1 MATYHCTVRAGGKG
15 KAAAHAAYISR
26 TGKYAEL
33 RAGEKLEHVEHG
45 NMPNWAAHDASHFW
59 ASADRHERA
68 GKATAYRE
76 IEIALP
82 RELTPDQRRELVRDF
97 VTQEIGDRHAYTL
110 AIHTPKAALDKG
122 DQPHAHV
129 QFSQRR
135 NDGIERDPEQY
146 FKRYNAKTPER
157 GGAQKLSGGKS
168 RAERRAELIALR
180 QRWAEMTN
188 ARLKQHGHQASV
200 DHRSL
205 KDRGLER
212 APEPHFGPKR
222 IRHMTAE
229 DVGALLKRRT
239 AEGELERAQHATQSS
254 IDLSSNLSDARRERN
269 RRQAA
274 QDATAGVKDARTRFD
289 AFKAAQGQEPTPI
302 ANQVQQSKKKFQQW
316 NVRKQSGQ
324 SPKQDLILTPPN
336 EPEH

>member
-1 MATYHCTVRAGGKG
+1 MASYHCTVRAGGKG

-45 NMPNWAAHDASHFW
+45 NMPKWAAHDAAQFW
-59 ASADRHERA
+59 HCVDRNERA

-76 IEIALP
+76 LEIALP

-97 VTQEIGDRHAYTL
+97 VAQEIGDRHAYTL
-110 AIHTPKAALDKG
+110 AIHNPRAALDKG
-122 DQPHAHV
+122 EQPHAHIM
-129 QFSQRR
+129 FNQRR

-157 GGAQKLSGGKS
+157 GGAQKNSGGKS

-205 KDRGLER
+205 KDRGIER
-212 APEPHFGPKR
+212 EPESHFGPKR

-229 DVGALLKRRT
+229 DVGSLLKRRA
-239 AEGELERAQHATQSS
+239 AEGELERAQREVQSS
-254 IDLSSNLSDARRERN
+254 IDLSGNLATARRERD
-269 RRQAA
+269 RHQAA
-274 QDATAGVKDARTRFD
+274 QTAAAGVQDARARFA
-289 AFKAAQGQEPTPI
+289 AFKAAQGQKPAAI
-302 ANQVQQSKKKFQQW
+302 ANQVQQSKEKFQQW
-316 NVRKQSGQ
+316 NARKQSGQ
-324 SPKQDLILTPPN
+324 SPKQDLILTPSN
-336 EPEH
+336 EPES